1 MITVSTTAIEAAKPT
16 RLRSNALWNMSHD
29 GTSVSP
35 PGPPAVVL

>member
-1 MITVSTTAIEAAKPT
+1 MMTVSTTAIAAANPT

-35 PGPPAVVL
+35 PGPPDVVL

>member
-16 RLRSNALWNMSHD
+16 RLRSNALWNITHE

-35 PGPPAVVL
+35 PGPPDVVL